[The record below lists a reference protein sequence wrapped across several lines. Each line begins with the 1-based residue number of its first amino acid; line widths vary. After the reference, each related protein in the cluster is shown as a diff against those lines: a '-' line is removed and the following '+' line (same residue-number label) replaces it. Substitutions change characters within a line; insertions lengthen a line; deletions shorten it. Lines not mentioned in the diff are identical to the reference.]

1 MEARMHNL
9 PAARHPSRKYQ
20 WLLIALLSLNFGV
33 VFLDRNAFSFL
44 VPFIQPELKLTN
56 SQIGFIA
63 AALSFSWAIAGL
75 FVGRLSDRLGRR
87 KIILVV
93 CTIVFSAAS
102 LLSGFAGTFAALFAA
117 RLLMG
122 IAEGGIMP
130 ISQTLIAAEVA
141 AERRGL
147 AQGITQNFG
156 ANLIANF
163 AGPLIIVAV
172 AAAAGWR
179 NAFFIAAAPGLILA
193 LLIALLVREV
203 PTARDAGG
211 PPATRG
217 AGGAVA
223 RLLRDRTIRS
233 CILISIVLVS
243 FFGVFMTFVP
253 LYLVQVSGLGQG
265 QMSWVL
271 SAFGLTSIAFAL
283 LVPGLSDRIGRKPV
297 MLGVP
302 VVGLAIA
309 LGLGLGGNSV
319 LLLTVCIGLGAALS
333 GLFPIA
339 MATIPSEI
347 APAREIATA
356 MSLTMGISEILGGVL
371 SPIGA
376 GWLADRY
383 GLGVVPWL
391 LAGVCVA
398 VILLA
403 LSLRET
409 APARVGQVSAG

>member
-1 MEARMHNL
+1 MRDLQAGPRA
-9 PAARHPSRKYQ
+9 PRKYQ
-20 WLLIALLSLNFGV
+20 WLLITLLSLNFGV

-87 KIILVV
+87 KIILVT

-102 LLSGFAGTFAALFAA
+102 MLSGFAGSFAALFAA

-141 AERRGL
+141 PERRGL

-163 AGPLIIVAV
+163 AGPLVIVAV

-203 PTARDAGG
+203 PAAPDVPRTRATPGVPGG
-211 PPATRG
+211 
-217 AGGAVA
+217 VA
-223 RLLRDRTIRS
+223 RLLRDGTMRT
-233 CILISIVLVS
+233 CILISVVLVS

-253 LYLVQVSGLGQG
+253 LYLVQVSGLAQS
-265 QMSWVL
+265 QMSLVL
-271 SAFGLTSIAFAL
+271 SAFGLTSMAFAF

-297 MLGVP
+297 MIVVP
-302 VVGLAIA
+302 IVGLAIA
-309 LGLGLGGNSV
+309 AGLGLGGGSV
-319 LLLTVCIGLGAALS
+319 LLLTLCIGLGAALS

-347 APAREIATA
+347 APTREIATA
-356 MSLTMGISEILGGVL
+356 MSLTMGISEIVGGVL

-383 GLGVVPWL
+383 GLDVVPWL
-391 LAGVCVA
+391 LGGISVA
-398 VILLA
+398 VTLLA
-403 LSLRET
+403 LGLRET
-409 APARVGQVSAG
+409 APSQVGSRAAA